1 MKTLI
6 YPLSIITLCLFS
18 FCGERD
24 KGTTVDN
31 SFQEPLFLNF
41 TSNINLD
48 KYQEL
53 AKANSDLTV
62 SKEATADYYYPFY
75 IKSSKI
81 NTKIHPWFN
90 TKTGG
95 LEAIFV
101 SGQTKKRDELIE
113 LKKMFIDKYKTAE
126 ITIEETNIRTL
137 VKASC
142 LNWKKNNRQIK
153 LCIDSFIDS
162 SAEFINSRF
171 KEKVIEERKSYFYCF
186 EIKYSDG
193 KIESANQTKKT
204 KDAI

>member
-1 MKTLI
+1 MKTFI
-6 YPLSIITLCLFS
+6 YPLSIVILCLFS
-18 FCGERD
+18 FCGEHD
-24 KGTTVDN
+24 KGTAVDN
-31 SFQEPLFLNF
+31 SVGESLFLNF

-62 SKEATADYYYPFY
+62 SKEASADYYYPFY

-95 LEAIFV
+95 LEAIVV

-113 LKKMFIDKYKTAE
+113 LKKIFLDKYKTPE

-142 LNWKKNNRQIK
+142 LNWKENNRQIK

-171 KEKVIEERKSYFYCF
+171 KEKVVEESKSYFYCF
-186 EIKYSDG
+186 EIHYSDI
-193 KIESANQTKKT
+193 KLKNTDLSKKT